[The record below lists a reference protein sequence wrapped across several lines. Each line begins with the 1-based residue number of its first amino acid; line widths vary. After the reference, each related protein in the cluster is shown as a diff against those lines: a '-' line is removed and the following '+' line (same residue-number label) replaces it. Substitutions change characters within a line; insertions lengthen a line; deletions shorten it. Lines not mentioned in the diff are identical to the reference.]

1 MGIAITPNWEVRKIG
16 SLTDVFAGGTPS
28 TQIDN
33 YWGGDIRWMNS
44 GELNLR
50 KVFEVENRITEEG
63 LRNSSARVI
72 PTDCVL
78 IGLAGQGKTR
88 GTVAINRVE
97 LTTNQSVAAIY
108 PSKYFVPEYLY
119 YNLDL
124 RYNEIRD
131 LSDGGG
137 GRGGLNLKLIKSI
150 EIPLPGIEEQKA
162 IAKALSDIDE
172 LIETLKSEIIKS
184 KNLHTAVIQKL
195 LPANFLKNRLPNGW
209 KLRPLGEL
217 GTISGAGV
225 DKVSRS
231 SDVPIKLLNYMDVHR
246 NTFVTPAID
255 FMDTTATKDQIR
267 NCSLIKGDV
276 LFTPTSETPDDIA
289 RSSVVLSDFRDTCYS
304 YHLIRFR
311 PKIRLDLNYLAF
323 VFLLED
329 FRLQAQKA
337 AEGSGTRYVITLPRF
352 RSLLIPIPDIKIQ
365 NEIGQAVNDIN
376 NQIESLKNELEK
388 YRQLKS
394 GMAQDLLTGKV
405 RLV

>member
-1 MGIAITPNWEVRKIG
+1 VAVVIPSDWEILPIGSVGELSTGTTPPTQDRSLYGDEYPFISPADLGSEKYIRNAEKNLSAKGYLGTRQIPKGSLLFVCIGSTIGKTGIATTSSSCNQQINYLV
-16 SLTDVFAGGTPS
+16 PS
-28 TQIDN
+28 
-33 YWGGDIRWMNS
+33 
-44 GELNLR
+44 E
-50 KVFEVENRITEEG
+50 
-63 LRNSSARVI
+63 
-72 PTDCVL
+72 
-78 IGLAGQGKTR
+78 
-88 GTVAINRVE
+88 
-97 LTTNQSVAAIY
+97 
-108 PSKYFVPEYLY
+108 KYHSEYLY
-119 YNLDL
+119 YALSAIAPLVKEQAGEQAVPMVNKSEFAKFTIPVPKL
-124 RYNEIRD
+124 NEQI
-131 LSDGGG
+131 
-137 GRGGLNLKLIKSI
+137 
-150 EIPLPGIEEQKA
+150 A

-172 LIETLKSEIIKS
+172 LIETLKSEIIKNQ
-184 KNLHTAVIQKL
+184 NLHTSVIQKL
-195 LPANFLKNRLPNGW
+195 FPTNFLKNKLPNGW
-209 KLRPLGEL
+209 ELRSLGEL

-267 NCSLIKGDV
+267 NCSLIKGDI
-276 LFTPTSETPDDIA
+276 LFTPTSETPEDIA
-289 RSSVVLSDFRDTCYS
+289 RSSVVLSDFMDTCYS

-311 PKIRLDLNYLAF
+311 PKIKLDLNYLAF

-365 NEIGQAVNDIN
+365 NEIGQVVNDIN
-376 NQIESLKNELEK
+376 NQIESLKNELGK
-388 YRQLKS
+388 YQQLKN

>member
-1 MGIAITPNWEVRKIG
+1 MDLVLADASEDYAGVGKAIE
-16 SLTDVFAGGTPS
+16 
-28 TQIDN
+28 
-33 YWGGDIRWMNS
+33 
-44 GELNLR
+44 
-50 KVFEVENRITEEG
+50 ITG
-63 LRNSSARVI
+63 ANAH
-72 PTDCVL
+72 
-78 IGLAGQGKTR
+78 K
-88 GTVAINRVE
+88 TVAGLHTMLLRPKTDRIV
-97 LTTNQSVAAIY
+97 QGFGGFIQFMPIY
-108 PSKYFVPEYLY
+108 RDQIQTLASGLKVYGISKSNLSKIKIYLPPK
-119 YNLDL
+119 
-124 RYNEIRD
+124 
-131 LSDGGG
+131 G
-137 GRGGLNLKLIKSI
+137 
-150 EIPLPGIEEQKA
+150 EQKA
-162 IAKALSDIDE
+162 IAKALSEIDE
-172 LIETLKSEIIKS
+172 LIETLKSEIIKR

-195 LPANFLKNRLPNGW
+195 FPTNYLKIKLPNGW
-209 KLRPLGEL
+209 ELRSLGEL

-231 SDVPIKLLNYMDVHR
+231 SDFPIKLLNYMDVHR

-289 RSSVVLSDFRDTCYS
+289 RSSVVLNDFRETCYS

-311 PKIRLDLNYLAF
+311 PKIKFDLNYLAF

-365 NEIGQAVNDIN
+365 NEIGQAVNDIS

-388 YRQLKS
+388 YQQLKS
-394 GMAQDLLTGKV
+394 GMAHDLLTGKV